1 MRIGFFTYGMGQKL
15 TGIGRYAVE
24 LTRNLRRMEPSL
36 EIVLLNPYPKSTLE
50 WYQEF
55 ETQPVPSLEM
65 VPAAASIGNLVLH
78 QAARRLKLDILHDP
92 CGIAP
97 FAWPREGFKRVVTI
111 HDAIPLATPE
121 VQPLATRLIF
131 RTLIPFSR
139 LSADAVLT
147 VSQHAAADLRKYA
160 GLPAHKVHVTPN
172 GAYPPPVL
180 RHDEIEHELH
190 KLGLERPF
198 FLYVGALTPRKNLP
212 RVLEAFARFH
222 AEFPKPKLA
231 IVGPVTWGGE
241 EVAQRKAE
249 GVVLT
254 GYVSERALHA
264 LYYSATALVFPSL
277 YEGFGLPALEAMY
290 HGTPVIASN
299 TSSFPEVMGEVGLL
313 VDPTSA
319 PAIAEAMKRFWA
331 SPTLREEQR
340 QMGLERAKHFT
351 WEETASKT
359 LDVYRQ
365 ILG

>member
-1 MRIGFFTYGMGQKL
+1 MRIGFFTYGMGQRL

-24 LTRNLRRMEPSL
+24 LTRNLRRLEPGL
-36 EIVLLNPYPKSTLE
+36 EIVLLNPNPRSKLE

-55 ETQPVPSLEM
+55 ETYSLPSLEL
-65 VPAAASIGNLVLH
+65 VPAAATLGNLVLH

-97 FAWPREGFKRVVTI
+97 FVWPREGFRRVVTV

-131 RTLIPFSR
+131 RTLVPWSR
-139 LSADAVLT
+139 WSADAILT

-160 GLPAHKVHVTPN
+160 RLPAHKLHVTPN
-172 GAYPPPVL
+172 GAYPPPTL
-180 RHDEIEHELH
+180 RPDEIELELH

-198 FLYVGALTPRKNLP
+198 FLYVGALTPRKNLS
-212 RVLEAFARFH
+212 RVLGAFAQFR
-222 AEFPKPKLA
+222 AEFPKPRLA

-241 EVAQRKAE
+241 EVTQRKTE
-249 GVVLT
+249 GVTLT

-277 YEGFGLPALEAMY
+277 YEGFGLPALEAMH
-290 HGTPVIASN
+290 HGTPVIAAN
-299 TSSFPEVMGEVGLL
+299 TSSFPEVMGNVGLL
-313 VDPTSA
+313 VDPTSEE
-319 PAIAEAMKRFWA
+319 AIAEALRRYWA

-340 QMGLERAKHFT
+340 QLGLERAKQFS
-351 WEETASKT
+351 WEQTARKT
-359 LDVYRQ
+359 LDVYRG
-365 ILG
+365 LG